1 MSYQRRYAEV
11 FSGSAASYVYTDY
24 RSSEPNEQQDKLI
37 AQMFNK
43 LHQPKM
49 IGVQPTQP
57 VCDLTSARSVGG
69 FQVPRLPTISM
80 YTTGTLSTL
89 NTTPDEFTNVQAYA
103 TAIPYRPYMYL
114 EATNLG
120 HYAYINQAAETGY
133 VWRHCNKS
141 EMYLTSTLSTSE
153 DTSISEYIF
162 KASGSAQFS
171 TRDSENGS
179 NFNVFTMPNIAF
191 EGIQDHGVGWYY
203 YHAFVY
209 NMYGLNLGGV
219 FGTTSADTWSYN
231 FTFAKF
237 TINDKPI
244 YNQWINTPDYAE
256 MTYFNKLSRDD
267 QSRKATGIGLDTGAA
282 LAARLKFFD
291 GSLENPDQ
299 FLSAT
304 INSVHMDASFQP
316 QGTQFNSLYTQAVN
330 VFPYVYHRHVS
341 DGMLDT
347 EALQEILD
355 AGAFPYV
362 VGG

>member
-1 MSYQRRYAEV
+1 MSYQRRFAEV
-11 FSGSAASYVYTDY
+11 FSGSAASYAYTDW
-24 RSSEPNEQQDKLI
+24 RSTESQEKQDKLI

-57 VCDLTSARSVGG
+57 VCDLTSARTVGG

-120 HYAYINQAAETGY
+120 HYAYINQAADTGY

-141 EMYLTSTLSTSE
+141 EMYLTSSGRVGLDS
-153 DTSISEYIF
+153 SIYDYIWH
-162 KASGSAQFS
+162 ASGSAQFS
-171 TRDSENGS
+171 IADSENGS

-191 EGIQDHGVGWYY
+191 EGIQEHGVGYYY
-203 YHAFVY
+203 YHNFVY
-209 NMYGLNLGGV
+209 NMYGLSLGGV

-231 FTFAKF
+231 FVFAKF
-237 TINDKPI
+237 NINDKPI

-256 MTYFNKLSRDD
+256 MTYFNKLSRRD
-267 QSRKATGIGLDTGAA
+267 QSLDATGIQADTGLG
-282 LAARLKFFD
+282 LAARLKFFN

-304 INSVHMDASFQP
+304 INSVHCDASFQP
-316 QGTQFNSLYTQAVN
+316 HGTQFNSLYTQAIN
-330 VFPYVYHRHVS
+330 VFPYVYHRHTS